1 MTPDFACCPTPAG
14 CLQPR
19 TEVCFARAG
28 GHAEPPGVARW
39 TGLRLPWSAH
49 VVLPREHDKSNSDCS
64 SPKGHCHR
72 ARRRSLFCN
81 RRLAGQR
88 AALDIRRIERERRRQ
103 HLAHRGGRQAALLP
117 PFVKECG
124 GASTTGRK
132 LCGRG
137 SGEGGRSRMWEQ
149 PGETRG
155 HGKQP
160 GSVKISESIFY
171 ARKDPRYKGLYR
183 RSSAA

>member
-124 GASTTGRK
+124 GGLDDRAQTLRAWVGGGGAVAYVGTARRNQGAWQAAGECENFRVDF
-132 LCGRG
+132 LCTQ
-137 SGEGGRSRMWEQ
+137 RSA
-149 PGETRG
+149 
-155 HGKQP
+155 
-160 GSVKISESIFY
+160 V
-171 ARKDPRYKGLYR
+171 
-183 RSSAA
+183 